1 MSYFFSEE
9 HQLFR
14 QSLRDFLERDIR
26 PHVDSF
32 EEQGFVPRWVYE
44 KFGEMGYFGLNMP
57 EAYGG
62 LGLDFWYTIVFYE
75 EMCRMNSGGLGA
87 ALGAHA
93 FLALVHLEAQATDE
107 QKKYYLAAGIAG
119 EKIGCLAITEPFGGS
134 DVAAIRTKAEL
145 DGDHYIISGSKTFI
159 TNGVN
164 SDFLILAARTST
176 EEKSSAGISMFIVD
190 RDSPGLSATNLK
202 KLGWHASD
210 TGEIALD
217 SVRVPKENLL
227 GQEGHGF
234 YYIMQH
240 FVLERLGMAS
250 SAVATSDYALE
261 LCLQYMS
268 EREAF
273 GRKINRFQ
281 ELRHR
286 IAQMASEI
294 ERSRYFVYH
303 VAQRH
308 QQGDFLVKEA
318 SMAKLIT
325 TQLADKVATECLQMF
340 GGYGF
345 MEEYPM
351 ARMFRDNRL
360 GQIGGGTSEI
370 MKEIIARMLID
381 EKQYEKAI

>member
-107 QKKYYLAAGIAG
+107 QKKNYLAAGIAG